1 MPNIQ
6 PVSELR
12 NYSSLLESVSP
23 GEPVY
28 LTRNGHGAYAIV
40 DIADQEEAIRM
51 KAALQFMCE
60 MNKGIQ
66 AGEQEGWLSIE
77 QVRAHMKERR
87 NELQG

>member
-6 PVSELR
+6 PISELR
-12 NYSSLLESVSP
+12 NYSSLLDTVLP
-23 GEPVY
+23 GKPVY
-28 LTRNGHGAYAIV
+28 LTKNGHGAYAIV
-40 DIADQEEAIRM
+40 TIADQEEANQM

-66 AGEQEGWLSIE
+66 SGEQEGWLSID

-87 NELQG
+87 NEL

>member
-12 NYSSLLESVSP
+12 NYSILLENVVP
-23 GEPVY
+23 GDPVY

-40 DIADQEEAIRM
+40 HIEDQQETEKM
-51 KAALQFMCE
+51 KAALCFMCE

-66 AGEQEGWLSIE
+66 AGEEEGWLSID
-77 QVRAHMKERR
+77 QIRVHMKERHH
-87 NELQG
+87 EISG